1 MCEWTNPSFWL
12 QPTPVNDLENS
23 EAFSRE
29 WTQVNMGNVSTGA
42 LGDRPI
48 KSQMSLR

>member
-29 WTQVNMGNVSTGA
+29 WTQVNMGSVSTGA

-48 KSQMSLR
+48 KSQMSPR